1 MPGSRT
7 SGFSEAEDYEAALR
21 EEGCCGLLVTGPDVF
36 RTRLT
41 QIALH
46 GVRLCVA
53 EEHLPRIALVAVP
66 ADVILV
72 AVPSSRGPGPIW
84 GGTRPGQREIV
95 EILRQKSVQLQRLIE
110 DAGQGEGDEAP
121 DRAEKNAGHDRIR
134 EDGLR
139 RLEVTRP
146 REGSM
151 ASPFD
156 RHRGERPQQQRV
168 EHEHQRDRRQ

>member
-1 MPGSRT
+1 MLGSRT

-21 EEGCCGLLVTGPDVF
+21 CCGLLVTGPDVF
-36 RTRLT
+36 RARLT

-84 GGTRPGQREIV
+84 GAPGWDSAR
-95 EILRQKSVQLQRLIE
+95 S
-110 DAGQGEGDEAP
+110 
-121 DRAEKNAGHDRIR
+121 
-134 EDGLR
+134 
-139 RLEVTRP
+139 
-146 REGSM
+146 
-151 ASPFD
+151 
-156 RHRGERPQQQRV
+156 
-168 EHEHQRDRRQ
+168 